1 MTNTQCFVNLSSEMQ
16 KIIHLE
22 IVVGRISNKLAC
34 RKSDFDH
41 GLIPLHDTMHIFLGN
56 KYNRSTIM
64 KWQCFTVSYFR

>member
-22 IVVGRISNKLAC
+22 IVVGRISNKLPC

-41 GLIPLHDTMHIFLGN
+41 GLYGTMDIFLGN